1 MLITMVPLYWLP
13 SWQSYQKMIVK
24 NWLPKE
30 WEEYIRQ
37 AEEISELDEE
47 KEKTEN
53 GKRKTGR

>member
-1 MLITMVPLYWLP
+1 
-13 SWQSYQKMIVK
+13 MIVK

-47 KEKTEN
+47 KEDTE
-53 GKRKTGR
+53 KWKLIPK